1 MSNQKLNTFWSNEI
15 VNILY
20 QKGVRFVCIS
30 PGSRNAPLVKVFIEN
45 KNIKCFSHMDERS
58 NAYFALGLA
67 KKENNPVVI
76 LTTSGTAAANLFP
89 AIIESS
95 LSMVPLIV
103 ITADRPEKAMNS
115 GENQTINQI
124 DLYGKYVRNMYDLS
138 CYKNISTL
146 TKIEES
152 YDIAQGYKSIPGPV
166 HINIRFDEP
175 LLDDGI
181 KDISY
186 KIKLKTS
193 IQKKVQFKIPTCKK
207 PLIICGG
214 LSNSNPL
221 DIIKLSKK
229 LNCNIFADSLS
240 NLRHYKED
248 NILVYYDHY
257 ITPSMINP
265 DLILRFGT
273 KPISKN
279 LATFIN
285 KFKKCSYL
293 FDSHL
298 SFNDDCPNIIESDL
312 NNIEFIYNPR
322 KILEDEWNERLRKL
336 ENKTKEVI
344 EAIPITEKSEIH
356 LIRTAI
362 NGFEKNDYLFIGN
375 SMPIRIFDQF
385 SGRLKYPL
393 NVYSNRGASG
403 IDGIVSTSL
412 GMAYNNKSKNY
423 LIIGDVSF
431 FHDTNGFH
439 ILNNESINITII
451 VVNNNGGQIFKR
463 LPYAKKSINRFN
475 QFWITP
481 PKTKIKDLANLYK
494 LHYSNLTINQYS
506 KKVHSISNL
515 QGVKII
521 EIEVDSSKDIKIA
534 EEITTYLI

>member
-30 PGSRNAPLVKVFIEN
+30 PGSRNAPLVKAFIEN
-45 KNIKCFSHMDERS
+45 KNIKCFSHIDERS

-152 YDIAQGYKSIPGPV
+152 YDIAQGYKSIPGPM

-229 LNCNIFADSLS
+229 LNCSILADSLS
-240 NLRHYKED
+240 NLRHY
-248 NILVYYDHY
+248 NNY
-257 ITPSMINP
+257 
-265 DLILRFGT
+265 
-273 KPISKN
+273 SK
-279 LATFIN
+279 
-285 KFKKCSYL
+285 L
-293 FDSHL
+293 FAKLKYWRGNDHL
-298 SFNDDCPNIIESDL
+298 SND
-312 NNIEFIYNPR
+312 
-322 KILEDEWNERLRKL
+322 
-336 ENKTKEVI
+336 
-344 EAIPITEKSEIH
+344 
-356 LIRTAI
+356 
-362 NGFEKNDYLFIGN
+362 
-375 SMPIRIFDQF
+375 
-385 SGRLKYPL
+385 
-393 NVYSNRGASG
+393 
-403 IDGIVSTSL
+403 TS
-412 GMAYNNKSKNY
+412 
-423 LIIGDVSF
+423 F
-431 FHDTNGFH
+431 
-439 ILNNESINITII
+439 
-451 VVNNNGGQIFKR
+451 
-463 LPYAKKSINRFN
+463 
-475 QFWITP
+475 
-481 PKTKIKDLANLYK
+481 
-494 LHYSNLTINQYS
+494 
-506 KKVHSISNL
+506 
-515 QGVKII
+515 
-521 EIEVDSSKDIKIA
+521 
-534 EEITTYLI
+534 